1 MSLFLQSL
9 RGLFRPS
16 ASSVPSS
23 STLTKPQ
30 KCVRSLSTTSAA
42 LKGAGPP
49 KSNSPFGGGSKLKG
63 APTRKSQRGQN
74 EPRDPKMIN
83 LMRHL
88 AVLNPK
94 RIPAPLRMA
103 RNRYLRHW
111 TIHRAWLMFRRRE
124 REARERTWMRQYQ
137 AMNRACEEL
146 RLTGGPGSREEGYL
160 FRIAMEKKG
169 TYGLKGVPI
178 EYARAQVDT
187 PPRAAWNHEWKAD
200 AAAAKGKAEKGRQ

>member
-1 MSLFLQSL
+1 MSFFQSL
-9 RGLFRPS
+9 RGLLLRPS
-16 ASSVPSS
+16 TTPAALNPS
-23 STLTKPQ
+23 Q
-30 KCVRSLSTTSAA
+30 QCIRALSTTPIA
-42 LKGAGPP
+42 LKGAGGPQKASSGNKP
-49 KSNSPFGGGSKLKG
+49 GAKGG
-63 APTRKSQRGQN
+63 APARKSQRRGD

-111 TIHRAWLMFRRRE
+111 TIHRAWLMFRRKE
-124 REARERTWMRQYQ
+124 REARERNWMRQYQ
-137 AMNRACEEL
+137 SMNRACEEL
-146 RLTGGPGSREEGYL
+146 RLTSGPGSREQGYL

-187 PPRAAWNHEWKAD
+187 PPRVAWNHDWKAES
-200 AAAAKGKAEKGRQ
+200 KTEERR

>member
-1 MSLFLQSL
+1 MPLLQSL

-16 ASSVPSS
+16 ATTAVLNPS
-23 STLTKPQ
+23 Q
-30 KCVRSLSTTSAA
+30 QQCIRAISTTPIP
-42 LKGAGPP
+42 LKGGGGGGGGN
-49 KSNSPFGGGSKLKG
+49 KFGGKG
-63 APTRKSQRGQN
+63 AVPARRSQRRGD

-111 TIHRAWLMFRRRE
+111 TIHRAWLLFRRRE
-124 REARERTWMRQYQ
+124 REARETTWMRQYQ
-137 AMNRACEEL
+137 SMNRACEEL
-146 RLTGGPGSREEGYL
+146 RLTSGPGSREEGYL

-169 TYGLKGVPI
+169 TYGLKNVPI

-187 PPRAAWNHEWKAD
+187 PPRVVWNHDWKA
-200 AAAAKGKAEKGRQ
+200 